1 MTKRDEIVKLTKIS
15 NKNFIDIMNNLK
27 WKVKSADM
35 TWKDNHDISSIYK
48 IKDVQSLPLVTFIG
62 TDCELSIDIEKFT
75 LIGNG
80 GNFVFFFKDNINGD
94 CLTIGFEDDDDGDA
108 LINRLANAGYI
119 KE

>member
-15 NKNFIDIMNNLK
+15 NKNFIDVMNNLK

-35 TWKDNHDISSIYK
+35 TWKDNIDSSSIYK
-48 IKDVQSLPLVTFIG
+48 VKDVQSLPLVSFIG

-75 LIGNG
+75 LIGNE

-108 LINRLANAGYI
+108 LMDRLANAGYI